1 MSVSIVTFGFMQTKK
16 TYTVQEAT
24 KKLEHY
30 CAYQER
36 CHQEVR
42 KKLTHMYMIPEAI
55 DSIIVHLLK
64 HNFLNEERFAKTFV
78 SGKFKIKN
86 WGKRRLTFGLKQ
98 KDIGKVNINQAL
110 AEISDED
117 YIGLFNDLAEK
128 RANSIKERNV
138 LKKKKKFVDYFSYR
152 GWESHLVYDKANE
165 LIK

>member
-42 KKLTHMYMIPEAI
+42 KKLTQMYMIPEAI
-55 DSIIVHLLK
+55 DIIIVHLLK

-86 WGKRRLTFGLKQ
+86 WGKRRLTFKLKQ
-98 KDIGKVNINQAL
+98 KDISKVNINQAL

-128 RANSIKERNV
+128 RVNSIKERNV
-138 LKKKKKFVDYFSYR
+138 YKKKKKFVDYFLYR